1 MGDRV
6 GASEGDRVGAS
17 VGDKEGDSSTLI
29 TGRRVGRLVGFSEGD
44 KVGANVGDRDGLGVV
59 GRLVG
64 LGVCAGTTGLL
75 VLCEQRRMLD
85 SPISSSSTKKAYY

>member
-17 VGDKEGDSSTLI
+17 VGDKEGDSSTSI
-29 TGRRVGRLVGFSEGD
+29 TGRRDGFFD
-44 KVGANVGDRDGLGVV
+44 

-75 VLCEQRRMLD
+75 VL
-85 SPISSSSTKKAYY
+85 